1 MSRGFLKETPH
12 VKQPRYRCQ
21 CGDLVEQEEII
32 AARHIA
38 YVCRKATPE
47 QKAAALAIPGV
58 AVAQPTAEDVERE
71 RQRDRESRLRSRIR
85 QRARQRG
92 RG

>member
-21 CGDLVEQEEII
+21 CGELVEQDDII
-32 AARHIA
+32 AGRHLA
-38 YVCRKATPE
+38 YVCPKAPDE
-47 QKAAALAIPGV
+47 LKRAALAIPGV
-58 AVAQPTAEDVERE
+58 AVVQPTAADVERE
-71 RQRDRESRLRSRIR
+71 RQRDREKRLAGRIR